1 MADLQWIRNLSNE
14 ELYTELKKQGVNIPV
29 TGSTRK
35 TLEKRLAKLLGLSVE
50 GASESGGGSD
60 TYDDAEVSLNQS
72 ESWDKSGSGVRQ
84 RGRAGHDTFGNSFY
98 MEQVDASPVGQL
110 RDLRRQQIDELEK
123 DIQKQETLNKDLA
136 GTDVGSKGSRTA
148 LMVLSILVVIGIF
161 LVITYLT
168 QAEYAD
174 ELRQAPPVKVA
185 PADNV
190 VGGPQAGRAVPAG
203 QL

>member
-1 MADLQWIRNLSNE
+1 MSTISCKRSASCDPGQHIDVSSVHKFFDLRWLMFSR
-14 ELYTELKKQGVNIPV
+14 
-29 TGSTRK
+29 
-35 TLEKRLAKLLGLSVE
+35 
-50 GASESGGGSD
+50 
-60 TYDDAEVSLNQS
+60 
-72 ESWDKSGSGVRQ
+72 DKSGSGVRQ

-123 DIQKQETLNKDLA
+123 DIHKQEALNKDLA

-190 VGGPQAGRAVPAG
+190 VGGPQAGRAVPAA

>member
-1 MADLQWIRNLSNE
+1 M
-14 ELYTELKKQGVNIPV
+14 
-29 TGSTRK
+29 
-35 TLEKRLAKLLGLSVE
+35 
-50 GASESGGGSD
+50 
-60 TYDDAEVSLNQS
+60 
-72 ESWDKSGSGVRQ
+72 RQ
-84 RGRAGHDTFGNSFY
+84 RGRTGHDTFGNSFY
-98 MEQVDASPVGQL
+98 MEQVDASPAGQL
-110 RDLRRQQIDELEK
+110 RDLRRQRVDELEK
-123 DIQKQETLNKDLA
+123 DLQEQGKLNRDLA

-174 ELRQAPPVKVA
+174 ELMQAPHVKVA

-190 VGGPQAGRAVPAG
+190 VRVGGRAVPAG